1 MGSPLSCANATIL
14 ELSAVQTPL
23 FGIIKIL
30 LRFFFFC
37 CFLDGKTTLK
47 VPFRRS
53 NSVLSRVSCV
63 PLFSA
68 DDTDLDMVRKT
79 QLKNTNLSNI
89 ENRMLFCS
97 KFFFIINKTNN
108 KNEIEN
114 NESSVMRVVDFWPKN
129 SSGF

>member
-1 MGSPLSCANATIL
+1 M
-14 ELSAVQTPL
+14 
-23 FGIIKIL
+23 
-30 LRFFFFC
+30 
-37 CFLDGKTTLK
+37 
-47 VPFRRS
+47 
-53 NSVLSRVSCV
+53 LSRVSCV

-79 QLKNTNLSNI
+79 QLKNTNPSNI

-114 NESSVMRVVDFWPKN
+114 NESSVMRVVHFWPKN